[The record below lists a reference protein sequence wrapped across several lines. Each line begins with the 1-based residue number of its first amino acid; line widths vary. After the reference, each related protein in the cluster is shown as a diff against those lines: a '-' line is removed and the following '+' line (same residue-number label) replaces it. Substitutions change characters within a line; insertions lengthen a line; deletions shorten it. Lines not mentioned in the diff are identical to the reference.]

1 MADLSWAWETE
12 DVVVDDIHR
21 IDASF
26 DDYFRQLPDF
36 LRIDKAFGQHRESM
50 AQQGPHIR
58 LQSYV
63 VNLIAN
69 AKRCKF
75 HLPFLLRASVDNT
88 YIFSREACLRAARAL
103 ISIRDDLVTASS
115 EMWVSNIRLCGLVH
129 ISFYGTIV
137 LVMDLICNRNLESE
151 AARKAEISNACRA
164 LESAKQQTPA
174 AAMFLDSLSAILRKH
189 RIKLQ
194 SREQTDQ
201 LAEPSTA
208 PGYGAGC
215 LDNSSGALPNSS
227 IGLENLEFDELW
239 QSYIDIDAT
248 IDPLN
253 WDALMNDIETWQPNH
268 QMLEMPEF

>member
-1 MADLSWAWETE
+1 
-12 DVVVDDIHR
+12 
-21 IDASF
+21 
-26 DDYFRQLPDF
+26 
-36 LRIDKAFGQHRESM
+36 
-50 AQQGPHIR
+50 
-58 LQSYV
+58 
-63 VNLIAN
+63 
-69 AKRCKF
+69 
-75 HLPFLLRASVDNT
+75 
-88 YIFSREACLRAARAL
+88 
-103 ISIRDDLVTASS
+103 
-115 EMWVSNIRLCGLVH
+115 
-129 ISFYGTIV
+129 
-137 LVMDLICNRNLESE
+137 MDLICNRNLESE
-151 AARKAEISNACRA
+151 TARKAEISNACRA
-164 LESAKQQTPA
+164 LEAAKQQTPA

-194 SREQTDQ
+194 GREQTDQ